1 MEGLIIKTHD
11 FEVSKNKLKAFSKQ
25 TPEDLELSKVDISG
39 GIFGWVDHKVTGYEL
54 NELTTQI
61 QKHLISYNKLH
72 VKLIQEFGQV
82 YNALEALDKDYIQAI
97 LISIKAAEKANSEA
111 KIAQKDI
118 AQTIEVQKKTINVLN
133 QFKTK
138 IESYKHLSDVDNLWN
153 GFKESQKEISDITSN
168 ISTVVVKTKDNSQKI
183 NVLNKLK
190 DQIEEIKHLKN
201 IDELWSSSL
210 LLKKEVSSINKQISN
225 ITKFAQDQNEL
236 IEVLSEFNNTLEG
249 YEHLK
254 DIDEIWNRC
263 NDIDADISS
272 SKAITNRHEG
282 QINSLIN
289 ILQDTEKQNNESN
302 EKIYKKL
309 KLAYVL
315 SGCSIGIT
323 IIGFTLIMLKV
334 I

>member
-1 MEGLIIKTHD
+1 M
-11 FEVSKNKLKAFSKQ
+11 
-25 TPEDLELSKVDISG
+25 
-39 GIFGWVDHKVTGYEL
+39 
-54 NELTTQI
+54 
-61 QKHLISYNKLH
+61 
-72 VKLIQEFGQV
+72 
-82 YNALEALDKDYIQAI
+82 
-97 LISIKAAEKANSEA
+97 
-111 KIAQKDI
+111 
-118 AQTIEVQKKTINVLN
+118 
-133 QFKTK
+133 
-138 IESYKHLSDVDNLWN
+138 
-153 GFKESQKEISDITSN
+153 
-168 ISTVVVKTKDNSQKI
+168 
-183 NVLNKLK
+183 
-190 DQIEEIKHLKN
+190 
-201 IDELWSSSL
+201 
-210 LLKKEVSSINKQISN
+210 
-225 ITKFAQDQNEL
+225 
-236 IEVLSEFNNTLEG
+236 NTLEG